1 MSIPNRGFESQVPER
16 LRGQEGDPRPE
27 ISPSQLGGAPG
38 PPDVTVPYI
47 PTNALSPAGAALG
60 DSHAERRHYDFLDP
74 PRGPGELGW
83 VDHYRVRRLIGEG
96 GMGLVFEAEDTDL
109 LRRVALKVI
118 RPELAGTSLAAQRFT
133 LEARAMAALKHD
145 HIVTIYQVG
154 QQRGVPFLAMEYL
167 HGTSLDRLLDRGH
180 IPSLE
185 LVLRL
190 GREIAAGLAAAH
202 RRGLIHRDIK
212 PANIWLEAP
221 SARVKILDFGLAR
234 TKSHDV
240 QITNA
245 GTTVGSPA
253 YMAPEQ
259 ARGESGDAACDLFSL
274 GCVLY
279 LLCTRELPFP
289 GKTVMAVLA
298 SLASDT
304 PSPPGDLNP
313 AVPPAL
319 GELVMRL
326 LAKKPEDR
334 PTSAQAVVE
343 AIKTV
348 ERELLAQRQTAA
360 LLGSAAPM
368 EKIGP
373 AEVVRA
379 NGLESASP
387 ARIAPGPRAGRR
399 TWRIAAAV
407 LGIATAAAV
416 GGFVLAPTPKKTRG
430 LVADQPTAATGLD
443 DDPNRVVTT
452 QRTRDREFVLA
463 DGATDRLR
471 STEDRAVVADKVATS
486 VPALPPPHARTGSEP
501 PAAEPSQ
508 PTTKLRQL

>member
-1 MSIPNRGFESQVPER
+1 M
-16 LRGQEGDPRPE
+16 
-27 ISPSQLGGAPG
+27 
-38 PPDVTVPYI
+38 TVAYI
-47 PTNALSPAGAALG
+47 PKNALSPAGAALG

-83 VDHYRVRRLIGEG
+83 VAHYRVRRLLGEG

-167 HGTSLDRLLDRGH
+167 QGMSLDRWLDRGH
-180 IPSLE
+180 IPSLD

-190 GREIAAGLAAAH
+190 GREIAAGVSRRSPSRLDPPRHQAREYLAGGA
-202 RRGLIHRDIK
+202 G
-212 PANIWLEAP
+212 
-221 SARVKILDFGLAR
+221 ARVKILDFGLAR

-240 QITNA
+240 QITNT

-279 LLCTRELPFP
+279 LLCTRQLPFP

-298 SLASDT
+298 SLATDT

-360 LLGSAAPM
+360 LLGSAASM
-368 EKIGP
+368 EKTGP

-379 NGLESASP
+379 SSLEAASP
-387 ARIAPGPRAGRR
+387 AAHRGGTSRR
-399 TWRIAAAV
+399 
-407 LGIATAAAV
+407 
-416 GGFVLAPTPKKTRG
+416 PS
-430 LVADQPTAATGLD
+430 
-443 DDPNRVVTT
+443 N
-452 QRTRDREFVLA
+452 LA
-463 DGATDRLR
+463 DRRGGAGNRHGCG
-471 STEDRAVVADKVATS
+471 
-486 VPALPPPHARTGSEP
+486 P
-501 PAAEPSQ
+501 
-508 PTTKLRQL
+508 